1 MHADP
6 GSEPPT
12 VGSRSRLPA
21 VETEGAPDAR
31 VVTVCRDLGL
41 AEDQHELVSALLELG
56 VSVEGMER
64 ALARGHLQ
72 DAIFDMVL
80 DPDRVSRTV
89 SAGEIERRGGWPVA
103 TTLAMISAFG
113 FPRPEPDDPY
123 FSAAEA
129 DALIGAAAREE
140 WWPMEVQIEVSR
152 VWGQALA
159 RMAAA
164 EVHNFRFET
173 EPRVRAGKV
182 KPAEALET
190 IQRALAELLPLADPL
205 IVGIH
210 RRWVDHELTQYA
222 VRDAEEYAPG
232 AIPGAVDVCLLF
244 CDLKDY
250 TSFADRQ
257 GDAAAIAATTH
268 FAQVMIAERGEH
280 GRVVKDLGDG
290 AMLVYPEAGE
300 AVSAWRRFK
309 SAMAEPGALA
319 LHGALHQGVVVR
331 REGDYFGGA
340 VNLAA
345 RLLVLAGSGEL
356 LATGAAVERA
366 NDSDRWAPLGRRRL
380 RGLHSDVDVYRLEE
394 TTD

>member
-1 MHADP
+1 VDAEAAAD
-6 GSEPPT
+6 E
-12 VGSRSRLPA
+12 RIA
-21 VETEGAPDAR
+21 A
-31 VVTVCRDLGL
+31 VCRDLGVE
-41 AEDQHELVSALLELG
+41 ADQHELVAALLDLG
-56 VSVEGMER
+56 VSVEAMER
-64 ALARGHLQ
+64 AMARGHLQ
-72 DAIFDMVL
+72 DAIFDMAL
-80 DPDRVSRTV
+80 DADRVSRTV

-103 TTLAMISAFG
+103 TTLAMITAFG
-113 FPRPEPDDPY
+113 FAKPEPDEPY
-123 FSAAEA
+123 FSTAEA

-140 WWPMEVQIEVSR
+140 WWPMEVQIELSR

-182 KPAEALET
+182 TPAEALAT

-232 AIPGAVDVCLLF
+232 AIPGAIDVCLLF
-244 CDLKDY
+244 CDLKNF
-250 TSFADRQ
+250 TSFADRH
-257 GDAAAIAATTH
+257 GDAAAIAAARRFEH
-268 FAQVMIAERGEH
+268 VMIAERGEH

-300 AVSAWRRFK
+300 AVSAWRRFLA
-309 SAMAEPGALA
+309 AMDGPEALA
-319 LHGALHQGVVVR
+319 LHGAMHQGVVVR

-345 RLLVLAGSGEL
+345 RLLALAGSGEL
-356 LATGAAVERA
+356 LATGAAVERTDDA
-366 NDSDRWAPLGRRRL
+366 DSWTALGSHRL
-380 RGLHSDVDVYRLEE
+380 PGLHTEVEVYRLQDS
-394 TTD
+394 TD

>member
-1 MHADP
+1 MA
-6 GSEPPT
+6 
-12 VGSRSRLPA
+12 
-21 VETEGAPDAR
+21 
-31 VVTVCRDLGL
+31 VCRDLGL
-41 AEDQHELVSALLELG
+41 EADQRELVAALLELG
-56 VSVEGMER
+56 VSVEAMER
-64 ALARGHLQ
+64 ALSRGHLQ
-72 DAIFDMVL
+72 DAIFDMAL

-89 SAGEIERRGGWPVA
+89 SARQIEERGGWPVPA
-103 TTLAMISAFG
+103 TLAMISAFG

-123 FSAAEA
+123 FSVAEA
-129 DALIGAAAREE
+129 EALIGAAARQE

-173 EPRVRAGKV
+173 EPRVRAGRV

-232 AIPGAVDVCLLF
+232 AIPGAVEVCLLF
-244 CDLKDY
+244 CDLKNF
-250 TSFADRQ
+250 TSFAERH
-257 GDAAAIAATTH
+257 GDAAAIAATSR
-268 FAQVMIAERGEH
+268 FAQVMVAERGEH

-300 AVSAWRRFK
+300 AVRAWRRFDA
-309 SAMAEPGALA
+309 AMAEPWALA
-319 LHGALHQGVVVR
+319 LHGGMHQGVVVR

-345 RLLVLAGSGEL
+345 RLLALAGSGEL
-356 LATGAAVERA
+356 LATRAAVERA
-366 NDSDRWAPLGRRRL
+366 NDTDRWAPLGMRRL
-380 RGLHSDVDVYRLEE
+380 RGLHSEVEVYRLEDA
-394 TTD
+394 TD